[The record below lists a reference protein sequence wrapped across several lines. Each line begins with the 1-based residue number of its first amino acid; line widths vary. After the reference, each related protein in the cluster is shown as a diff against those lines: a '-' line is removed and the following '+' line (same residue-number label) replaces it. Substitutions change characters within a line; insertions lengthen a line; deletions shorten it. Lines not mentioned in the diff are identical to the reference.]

1 MLSFSLLDSQALSPG
16 LADEAAW
23 QAWAQQGR
31 WPVDPPFPATPLLPM
46 MMARRLSQG
55 ARLAVQVGLSLLA
68 RHQIDSAVFVSR
80 HGELARSMTLLQA
93 LADGQALSPTDF
105 SMSVHNTA
113 AGLCS
118 IQGKAAIPMT
128 SLAAGENS
136 LMAGLTEAVC
146 ALQAGAR
153 RVLLVAFEG
162 PVPEFH
168 RPWLAQE
175 APPHAL
181 GLVLTAGEEWHC
193 AGARRTAASAARP
206 LPQSLACWRALL
218 RGEPTL
224 LLADDRQEWRWQR
237 C

>member
-23 QAWAQQGR
+23 QAWAQQGL
-31 WPVDPPFPATPLLPM
+31 WPIDPPFPATPLLPM

-55 ARLAVQVGLSLLA
+55 SRLAVQVGLSLLA
-68 RHQIDSAVFVSR
+68 RHQVDSAVFVSR

-118 IQGKAAIPMT
+118 IQGKAAIPMS
-128 SLAAGENS
+128 SLAAGESS
-136 LMAGLTEAVC
+136 LMAGLTEAVG

-168 RPWLAQE
+168 RPWLGEE
-175 APPHAL
+175 APAHAL
-181 GLVLTAGEEWHC
+181 GLVLETGEQWCCEGVSP
-193 AGARRTAASAARP
+193 AVDAACS
-206 LPQSLACWRALL
+206 LPQSLALWRALL
-218 RGEPTL
+218 LGEPTL
-224 LLADDRQEWRWQR
+224 ILGDDRQAWRWQR

>member
-1 MLSFSLLDSQALSPG
+1 MLSFSLLDSQALSPA

-23 QAWAQQGR
+23 QAWAQRGR
-31 WPVDPPFPATPLLPM
+31 WPVDPPFPVTPLLPM

-55 ARLAVQVGLSLLA
+55 SRLAVQVGLSLLA
-68 RHQIDSAVFVSR
+68 RHQVDSAIFVSR
-80 HGELARSMTLLQA
+80 HGELARSMALLQA

-118 IQGKAAIPMT
+118 IQGKAAIPMS

-136 LMAGLTEAVC
+136 LMAGLTEAVG

-168 RPWLAQE
+168 RPWLGEE

-181 GLVLTAGEEWHC
+181 GLVLEAGEQWCCEGVSP
-193 AGARRTAASAARP
+193 AVDAARS
-206 LPQSLACWRALL
+206 LPQSLALWRALL
-218 RGEPTL
+218 LGEPTL
-224 LLADDRQEWRWQR
+224 LLGDDRQAWRWLR

>member
-1 MLSFSLLDSQALSPG
+1 
-16 LADEAAW
+16 
-23 QAWAQQGR
+23 
-31 WPVDPPFPATPLLPM
+31 M

-55 ARLAVQVGLSLLA
+55 SRLAVQVGLSLLA
-68 RHQIDSAVFVSR
+68 RHVIDYAIFVSR
-80 HGELARSMTLLQA
+80 HGELARSVTLLQA

-128 SLAAGENS
+128 SLAAGENG

-168 RPWLAQE
+168 RPWLADE

-181 GLVLTAGEEWHC
+181 GLVLEAGDQWRCE
-193 AGARRTAASAARP
+193 GARRTVEPHARP

-218 RGEPTL
+218 RHESTL
-224 LLADDRQEWRWQR
+224 ALCDGRQEWAWQR

>member
-16 LADEAAW
+16 LADEDAW

-31 WPVDPPFPATPLLPM
+31 WPVDPPFPVTPLLPM

-80 HGELARSMTLLQA
+80 HGELARSMALLQA

-118 IQGKAAIPMT
+118 IQGKAAIPMS

-136 LMAGLTEAVC
+136 LMAGLTEAVG

-153 RVLLVAFEG
+153 KVLLVAFEG

-168 RPWLAQE
+168 RPWLAEE

-181 GLVLTAGEEWHC
+181 GLVLEGGEQWCCEGVSP
-193 AGARRTAASAARP
+193 AVDAARP
-206 LPQSLACWRALL
+206 LPQSLALWRALL
-218 RGEPTL
+218 LGEPTL
-224 LLADDRQEWRWQR
+224 ILCDDRQAWRWQR

>member
-31 WPVDPPFPATPLLPM
+31 RPVDPPFPATPLLPM

-55 ARLAVQVGLSLLA
+55 SRLAVQVGLSLLA
-68 RHQIDSAVFVSR
+68 RHQVDSAIFVSR
-80 HGELARSMTLLQA
+80 HGELARSMALLQA
-93 LADGQALSPTDF
+93 LADGQPLSPTDF

-118 IQGKAAIPMT
+118 IQGKAAIPMS
-128 SLAAGENS
+128 SLAAGESS
-136 LMAGLTEAVC
+136 LMAGLTEAVG

-153 RVLLVAFEG
+153 RLLLVAFEG

-168 RPWLAQE
+168 RPWLGEE

-181 GLVLTAGEEWHC
+181 GLVLEAGEQWRCEGVSP
-193 AGARRTAASAARP
+193 AVDAARS
-206 LPQSLACWRALL
+206 LPQSLALWRALL
-218 RGEPTL
+218 LGEPTL
-224 LLADDRQEWRWQR
+224 LLGDDRQAWRWQR

>member
-23 QAWAQQGR
+23 QVWAQQGL

-55 ARLAVQVGLSLLA
+55 SRLAVQVGLSLLA
-68 RHQIDSAVFVSR
+68 RHQVDSAIFVSR

-93 LADGQALSPTDF
+93 LADGQPLSPTDF

-118 IQGKAAIPMT
+118 IQGKAAIPMS

-136 LMAGLTEAVC
+136 LMAGLIEAVG

-168 RPWLAQE
+168 HPWLGEE

-181 GLVLTAGEEWHC
+181 GLVLEAGEQWCCEGVSP
-193 AGARRTAASAARP
+193 AVDAARP
-206 LPQSLACWRALL
+206 LPQSLVLWRALL
-218 RGEPTL
+218 RSEPTL
-224 LLADDRQEWRWQR
+224 LLGDDRQSWRWQR

>member
-1 MLSFSLLDSQALSPG
+1 MLSFSLQDSQALSPG
-16 LADEAAW
+16 LVDEAAW
-23 QAWAQQGR
+23 QAWAQHGL
-31 WPVDPPFPATPLLPM
+31 WPVEPPFPATPLLPM

-55 ARLAVQVGLSLLA
+55 SRLAVQVGLSLLA
-68 RHQIDSAVFVSR
+68 RHPVDYAIFASR
-80 HGELARSMTLLQA
+80 HGELTRSMTLLQA
-93 LADGQALSPTDF
+93 LADRQALSPTDF

-128 SLAAGENS
+128 SLAAGESS
-136 LMAGLTEAVC
+136 LMAGLTEAVG

-153 RVLLVAFEG
+153 KVLLVAFEG

-168 RPWLAQE
+168 RPWLGSE

-181 GLVLTAGEEWHC
+181 GLVLEAGDQWRCEGVRP
-193 AGARRTAASAARP
+193 AVDAARP
-206 LPQSLACWRALL
+206 LPQSLVFWRAQL
-218 RGEPTL
+218 RDERTL
-224 LLADDRQEWRWQR
+224 TLGDDRQEWTWQA

>member
-16 LADEAAW
+16 LADEDAW

-31 WPVDPPFPATPLLPM
+31 WPVDPPFPVTPLLPM

-68 RHQIDSAVFVSR
+68 RHQVDSAIFVSR
-80 HGELARSMTLLQA
+80 HGELARSMALLQA

-118 IQGKAAIPMT
+118 IQGKAAIPMS

-136 LMAGLTEAVC
+136 LMAGLTEAVG

-153 RVLLVAFEG
+153 KVLLVAFEG

-168 RPWLAQE
+168 RPWLAEE

-181 GLVLTAGEEWHC
+181 GLVLEGGEQWCCEGVSP
-193 AGARRTAASAARP
+193 AVDAARP
-206 LPQSLACWRALL
+206 LPQSLALWRALL
-218 RGEPTL
+218 LGEPTL
-224 LLADDRQEWRWQR
+224 ILCDDRQAWRWQR

>member
-23 QAWAQQGR
+23 QVWAQQGR

-55 ARLAVQVGLSLLA
+55 SRLAVQVGLSLLA
-68 RHQIDSAVFVSR
+68 RHQVDSAIFVSR

-113 AGLCS
+113 AGFCS
-118 IQGKAAIPMT
+118 IQGKAAIPMS

-136 LMAGLTEAVC
+136 LMAGLTEAVG

-168 RPWLAQE
+168 RPWLGEE

-181 GLVLTAGEEWHC
+181 GLVLEAGEQWCCEGVSP
-193 AGARRTAASAARP
+193 AVDATRP
-206 LPQSLACWRALL
+206 LPQSLALWRALL

-224 LLADDRQEWRWQR
+224 ILGDDRQAWRWQR

>member
-162 PVPEFH
+162 PVPAFH
-168 RPWLAQE
+168 RPWLAEE
-175 APPHAL
+175 APTPRAGTGADGGRRVAL
-181 GLVLTAGEEWHC
+181 RGGAWH
-193 AGARRTAASAARP
+193 RRVGCRP